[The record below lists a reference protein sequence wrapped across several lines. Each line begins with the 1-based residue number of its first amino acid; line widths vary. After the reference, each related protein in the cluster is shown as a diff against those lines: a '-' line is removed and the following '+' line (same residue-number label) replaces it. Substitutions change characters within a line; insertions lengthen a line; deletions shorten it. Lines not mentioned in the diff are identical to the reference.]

1 MFSDEKFVEAV
12 SNRGLKMSAVAKAMC
27 MSLSTL
33 YKKRK
38 GLSEFTRREIVLFKD
53 FLMLNKTEM
62 TAIFLPNNL
71 RKCKN
76 RTEGDKNEQD
86 TFRMRH

>member
-1 MFSDEKFVEAV
+1 MFSDEKFIEAV
-12 SNRGLKMSAVAKAMC
+12 SNRGLKMSAVAKAMR

-38 GLSEFTRREIVLFKD
+38 GMSEFTRREIVLFKD

-62 TAIFLPNNL
+62 TAIFFA
-71 RKCKN
+71 
-76 RTEGDKNEQD
+76 Q
-86 TFRMRH
+86 